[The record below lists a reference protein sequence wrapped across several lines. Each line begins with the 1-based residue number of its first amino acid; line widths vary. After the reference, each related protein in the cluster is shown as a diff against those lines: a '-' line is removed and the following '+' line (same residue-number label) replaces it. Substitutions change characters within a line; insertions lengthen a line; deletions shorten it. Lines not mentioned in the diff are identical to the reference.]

1 MKVVLLFL
9 FALALSAADSR
20 LSEAAMQGDSN
31 TVRALLKQK
40 ADVNGAQ
47 GDGSTALHWA
57 AFHDDLEM
65 VKLLLA
71 AGADVKAAT
80 REGAITPLFMACT
93 NGDAAI
99 VAALL
104 NAGADANSVKS
115 NGTTALMTAAAS
127 GSAEAIKVL
136 LDRGAEINAKESAH
150 AQTALMFAAA
160 LNRTEA
166 VKLLL
171 ARGADANITTAVKKL
186 ERVRFDQ
193 DGNVVDTPAG
203 GRGTAAAA
211 APPPDPDAIRRELD
225 SLAHALGLSAADVKL
240 AKPKARADD
249 VAARAP
255 RKVGPDVSGGMTALL
270 YAAREGHLETVQALV
285 AGGTDVNLAS
295 GDKMT
300 PLVMSIANG
309 HYDLAKFLLDHGA
322 DPNRAADSGLT
333 PLYAAIDVQWAPKA
347 WFPQPNITQE
357 KVSYLEL
364 MRALLE
370 HGANPNAAV
379 GEKLWFR
386 SFTNDYTWVDPAG
399 ATSFWRAAQSSDTA
413 AMKLLVEHGAD
424 PKMANKAGETPLMAA
439 AGIGW
444 AANWSVNAPVPL
456 IDAVK
461 LCVELGNDVKAADNR
476 GYTALHGAA
485 YLGDNEMVKYLVSK
499 GGDVEAKSRAGD
511 SPADMA
517 NGPTRFGQPHPETLA
532 LLESL
537 GSPNS
542 HNCRSDQCVVQSGA
556 NIYQRPLTAAE
567 QADKDVL
574 DRFAARLGFESAV
587 YLVDL
592 PGPAPRGSR

>member
-1 MKVVLLFL
+1 MKVVLLLVFG
-9 FALALSAADSR
+9 LALSAADSR
-20 LSEAAMQGDSN
+20 LSEAAMRGDSN
-31 TVRALLKQK
+31 AVRTLLKQK
-40 ADVNGAQ
+40 AEVSGAQ

-57 AFHDDLEM
+57 AFRDDLEM

-93 NGDAAI
+93 NGNAAI
-99 VAALL
+99 IAALL

-127 GSAEAIKVL
+127 GNTEAIKAL
-136 LDRGAEINAKESAH
+136 LDRGAKINAKESAH

-166 VKLLL
+166 VTLLL

-203 GRGTAAAA
+203 GRGAAAA
-211 APPPDPDAIRRELD
+211 ATPPPDPDAIRRELD
-225 SLAHALGLSAADVKL
+225 SLAHALGLASADVKL
-240 AKPKARADD
+240 AKPKARAGD

-255 RKVGPDVSGGMTALL
+255 RKVGPDVAGGMTALL
-270 YAAREGHLETVQALV
+270 YAAREGHLETAQALV
-285 AGGTDVNLAS
+285 AGGADVNLVS
-295 GDKMT
+295 GGKMT

-309 HYDLAKFLLDHGA
+309 HYDLAMFLLDQGA

-461 LCVELGNDVKAADNR
+461 LCVDLGNDIKASDNR

-485 YLGDNEMVKYLVSK
+485 YLGNNEMVTYLVSK
-499 GGDVEAKSRAGD
+499 GAEVKAKSRAGD

>member
-1 MKVVLLFL
+1 MKVVLLLVFG
-9 FALALSAADSR
+9 LALSAADSR
-20 LSEAAMQGDSN
+20 LSEAAMRGDSN
-31 TVRALLKQK
+31 AVRTLLKQK
-40 ADVNGAQ
+40 AEVSGAQ

-57 AFHDDLEM
+57 AFRDDLEM

-93 NGDAAI
+93 NGNAAI
-99 VAALL
+99 IAALL

-166 VKLLL
+166 VTLLL

-203 GRGTAAAA
+203 GRGAAAA
-211 APPPDPDAIRRELD
+211 ATPPPDPDAIRRELD
-225 SLAHALGLSAADVKL
+225 SLAHALGLASADVKL
-240 AKPKARADD
+240 AKPKARAGD

-255 RKVGPDVSGGMTALL
+255 RKVGPDVAGGMTALL
-270 YAAREGHLETVQALV
+270 YAAREGHLETAQALV
-285 AGGTDVNLAS
+285 AGGADVNLVS
-295 GDKMT
+295 GGKMT

-309 HYDLAKFLLDHGA
+309 HYDLAMFLLDQGA

-461 LCVELGNDVKAADNR
+461 LCVDLGNDIKASDNR

-485 YLGDNEMVKYLVSK
+485 YLGNNEMVTYLVSK
-499 GGDVEAKSRAGD
+499 GAEVKAKSRAGD

>member
-240 AKPKARADD
+240 AKPKARAGD

>member
-1 MKVVLLFL
+1 MKVVLLLVFG
-9 FALALSAADSR
+9 LALSAADSR
-20 LSEAAMQGDSN
+20 LSEAAMRGDSN
-31 TVRALLKQK
+31 AVRTLLKQK
-40 ADVNGAQ
+40 AEVSGAQ

-57 AFHDDLEM
+57 AFRDDLEM

-93 NGDAAI
+93 NGNAAI
-99 VAALL
+99 IAALL

-127 GSAEAIKVL
+127 GNTEAIKAL
-136 LDRGAEINAKESAH
+136 LDRGAKINAKESAH

-166 VKLLL
+166 VTLLL

-203 GRGTAAAA
+203 GRGAAAA
-211 APPPDPDAIRRELD
+211 ATPPPDPDAIRRELD
-225 SLAHALGLSAADVKL
+225 SLAHALGLASADVKL
-240 AKPKARADD
+240 AKPKARAGD

-255 RKVGPDVSGGMTALL
+255 RKVGPDVAGGMTALL
-270 YAAREGHLETVQALV
+270 YAAREGHLETAQALV
-285 AGGTDVNLAS
+285 AGGADVNLVS
-295 GDKMT
+295 GGKMT

-309 HYDLAKFLLDHGA
+309 HYDLAMFLLDQGA

-399 ATSFWRAAQSSDTA
+399 ATSFWRAAQASDTT

-461 LCVELGNDVKAADNR
+461 LCVDLGNDIKASDNR

-485 YLGDNEMVKYLVSK
+485 YLGNNEMVTYLVSK
-499 GGDVEAKSRAGD
+499 GAEVKAKSRAGD

-517 NGPTRFGQPHPETLA
+517 NGPTRFGQPHLETVA
-532 LLESL
+532 LLEKL
-537 GSPNS
+537 GSSNS

>member
-240 AKPKARADD
+240 AKPKARAGD

-499 GGDVEAKSRAGD
+499 GADVEAKSRAGD